1 MAGWQ
6 LPRRPVAVAERR
18 HWSGCDQV
26 TLQGRSPSPRHG
38 LFQGCLVFFRRW
50 ALVPAS
56 RFCRVVF
63 LPQRARANVCARP
76 ALSRAADNHAPPT
89 PAWRYRRVAR
99 SPTAPAGTSIG
110 TPAREPGCRHNMM
123 EGGGGRGGG
132 GGRRMSWEGLAP
144 RGTTEGA
151 PLGPTPRL
159 ASRCRPGGTPTSGVS
174 GGAVV
179 TLPDTGRWVE
189 VPGPV
194 GLALH
199 QTWGCGEGVAL
210 EATSH
215 GVSRAPHLDGP
226 CVNHCMMRFRPLGGA
241 RVVGSVGGRPRP
253 RAPAGLPAKGPCAGP
268 RAAEGVGG
276 RRPQRW
282 YGRKRGARCHQAMLG
297 GAFGVVS
304 TPHPPPHP
312 FPRKQAS
319 VPEDD
324 TPSIRTARS
333 ADRPCRPAAPQR
345 PAAARGG
352 PWRDGPPPMSS
363 APK

>member
-99 SPTAPAGTSIG
+99 GPTAPAGTSIG

-132 GGRRMSWEGLAP
+132 GGKADVLGRFGAAGHDGGRASGPNAAAPFALPARGDPHFWCVRGSRGDATGHWSLGRGARTRRSGTASNVGVRGGGGVGGNEP
-144 RGTTEGA
+144 R
-151 PLGPTPRL
+151 R
-159 ASRCRPGGTPTSGVS
+159 
-174 GGAVV
+174 
-179 TLPDTGRWVE
+179 
-189 VPGPV
+189 
-194 GLALH
+194 
-199 QTWGCGEGVAL
+199 
-210 EATSH
+210 
-215 GVSRAPHLDGP
+215 VSRATPG
-226 CVNHCMMRFRPLGGA
+226 RPLCQSLYDALPATRRRACGWLGWRPPEAA
-241 RVVGSVGGRPRP
+241 RAGRP
-253 RAPAGLPAKGPCAGP
+253 AGQRTLRGPS
-268 RAAEGVGG
+268 
-276 RRPQRW
+276 RR
-282 YGRKRGARCHQAMLG
+282 
-297 GAFGVVS
+297 
-304 TPHPPPHP
+304 
-312 FPRKQAS
+312 
-319 VPEDD
+319 
-324 TPSIRTARS
+324 
-333 ADRPCRPAAPQR
+333 
-345 PAAARGG
+345 
-352 PWRDGPPPMSS
+352 
-363 APK
+363 